1 MALIECMECGKQIS
15 DMSSR
20 CPNCG
25 CPTSESI
32 KKAEIE
38 AFKRDNRDKMIKK
51 CPICS
56 TEFEEPVFD
65 CPVCGLSVINTP
77 FMMEEERREREAS
90 RPKCPTCNST
100 RIKKIGTLERGASIV
115 GLGIFSKK
123 INKSFKC
130 ESCGYMW

>member
-1 MALIECMECGKQIS
+1 MALIKCMECGTKIS
-15 DMSSR
+15 DKSSS
-20 CPNCG
+20 CPACG
-25 CPTSESI
+25 CPTSESLKQIEVEDYKI
-32 KKAEIE
+32 KYK
-38 AFKRDNRDKMIKK
+38 DKLLYK

-56 TEFEEPVFD
+56 KEFPDGAFKCD
-65 CPVCGLSVINTP
+65 LCGFIQVMTP
-77 FMMEEERREREAS
+77 SIEKEERERIEAS

>member
-15 DMSSR
+15 DKSDV

-25 CPTSESI
+25 CPTSESLRQ
-32 KKAEIE
+32 IE
-38 AFKRDNRDKMIKK
+38 REQHKEDLIYK
-51 CPICS
+51 CPICG
-56 TEFEEPVFD
+56 FD
-65 CPVCGLSVINTP
+65 NKGKTLKCPVCGYAKVKTQSMI
-77 FMMEEERREREAS
+77 EEERRELEAS